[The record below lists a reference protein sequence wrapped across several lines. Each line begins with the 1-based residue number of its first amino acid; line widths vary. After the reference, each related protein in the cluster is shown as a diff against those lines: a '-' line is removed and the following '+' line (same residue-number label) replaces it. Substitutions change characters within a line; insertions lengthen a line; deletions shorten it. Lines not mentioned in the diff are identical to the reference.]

1 MTDETKIVLVLGS
14 ISILL
19 CSWAYY
25 HCFERQREKYE
36 ALKKAFC
43 EEKGLPEDFI
53 KHGYW
58 KFDNK
63 ETPDFIKGIL
73 EKEKKPFKSIFLID
87 GPIPGVTVEKPAK
100 RPRLYKQATV
110 VTKGELPRKAPVK
123 TVAKKVAKKTT
134 TTKVKK

>member
-19 CSWAYY
+19 CCWAYY

-36 ALKKAFC
+36 ALKKAFQDM
-43 EEKGLPEDFI
+43 EKMGNPSWEAI
-53 KHGYW
+53 A
-58 KFDNK
+58 
-63 ETPDFIKGIL
+63 
-73 EKEKKPFKSIFLID
+73 KP
-87 GPIPGVTVEKPAK
+87 VK

-123 TVAKKVAKKTT
+123 TVAKKAVAKKTT